1 MSTKKINV
9 LFKGN
14 EKTFEIDLQE
24 NNTYDLF
31 VKKINQEFN
40 RNQVYQLMAMN
51 SKEPYI
57 ILNEDNYLSIL
68 NEDIEGGLKIFMS
81 EVVKTQDLSN
91 TRLEVINNQKEKEEE
106 KDEKEDDE
114 VFIIEEGQE
123 NPNISNNINIE
134 QEKINEENHDS
145 NEIKEEEKN
154 NENEDKIMNNDVG
167 GYKSMIIK
175 SKTTSVSE
183 PKSDNLPNK
192 INFFDEENDLMKNK
206 YILPSFIV
214 TPETFEMEKCDSCK
228 SKLEGIKYLCC
239 VCEKAI
245 FCEECELYHNHP
257 CFKYKSQFLSNILDI
272 SNFIE
277 RNYNYKL
284 PYESTGYTKLF
295 RKEYDLK
302 IAPLTDF
309 SFCLRPNKKVFLP
322 IKILNYS
329 KENINSSQFLIIC
342 KNQKNIFLS
351 TKENE
356 IYNIESGGE
365 YVLNIICLT
374 PERTGPKETITIE
387 IYSHELNIKSS
398 RRLSYEYTIEINF
411 DADDDKINMEL
422 KNDDSIFCF
431 NKEHKKIALE
441 VMKST
446 NNAYKIKNVFRCL
459 FENNWEQNKAIKS
472 LKKMN

>member
-1 MSTKKINV
+1 MSTKQINV

-24 NNTYDLF
+24 NSTYDLF

-57 ILNEDNYLSIL
+57 ILNEDNYLNIL
-68 NEDIEGGLKIFMS
+68 NEEIEGGLKIFMS

-91 TRLEVINNQKEKEEE
+91 TRLELINNEKEKLEE

-114 VFIIEEGQE
+114 DFIIEEGQE
-123 NPNISNNINIE
+123 NKNNINNLNIE
-134 QEKINEENHDS
+134 QEKINEDNQENL
-145 NEIKEEEKN
+145 EIKEEEKN
-154 NENEDKIMNNDVG
+154 NENDNKYMSSDLG
-167 GYKSMIIK
+167 DYKSMIIK
-175 SKTTSVSE
+175 TKTTSDH
-183 PKSDNLPNK
+183 KLDNLSNK
-192 INFFDEENDLMKNK
+192 INFFDEGNDLIKNK
-206 YILPSFIV
+206 YILPSPIV
-214 TPETFEMEKCDSCK
+214 NPETFESEKCDSCK

-239 VCEKAI
+239 VCEKAT

-302 IAPLTDF
+302 ILPLTDF

-329 KENINSSQFLIIC
+329 KENINSSQFLIVC

-351 TKENE
+351 TKEHE
-356 IYNIESGGE
+356 KYIIESGGE

-422 KNDDSIFCF
+422 KNDDAIFCF
-431 NKEHKKIALE
+431 SKEHKKIALE
-441 VMKST
+441 LMKST

>member
-24 NNTYDLF
+24 NSTYDLF

-40 RNQVYQLMAMN
+40 RNEVYQLMAMN
-51 SKEPYI
+51 SKEPFV
-57 ILNEDNYLSIL
+57 ILNEDNYLNIL

-91 TRLEVINNQKEKEEE
+91 TRLEVINNEKEKEE
-106 KDEKEDDE
+106 KDEKEDDDD
-114 VFIIEEGQE
+114 FIIEEGQE
-123 NPNISNNINIE
+123 NSNNINNINIE
-134 QEKINEENHDS
+134 QEKINEENQNN

-154 NENEDKIMNNDVG
+154 SENDNKYIGNDLG
-167 GYKSMIIK
+167 GYKSMVIK
-175 SKTTSVSE
+175 SKTTSGHGS
-183 PKSDNLPNK
+183 NYLPTK
-192 INFFDEENDLMKNK
+192 INFFDEGNDLIKNK
-206 YILPSFIV
+206 YILPSPIV
-214 TPETFEMEKCDSCK
+214 KPETFELEKCDSCK

-239 VCEKAI
+239 ICEKAI

-302 IAPLTDF
+302 IAPLTDY

-329 KENINSSQFLIIC
+329 KENINSSQFLIVC

-356 IYNIESGGE
+356 KYTIESGGE
-365 YVLNIICLT
+365 YELNIVCLT

-387 IYSHELNIKSS
+387 IYSQELNIKSS

-431 NKEHKKIALE
+431 SKEHKKAALE
-441 VMKST
+441 LMKST
-446 NNAYKIKNVFRCL
+446 NNVYKIKNVFRCL
-459 FENNWEQNKAIKS
+459 LENNWEQNKAIKS
-472 LKKMN
+472 LKKIK

>member
-51 SKEPYI
+51 SKEPFI
-57 ILNEDNYLSIL
+57 ILNEENYLNIL

-81 EVVKTQDLSN
+81 EVVKTQDLSS
-91 TRLEVINNQKEKEEE
+91 TRLEAINKEKEKEEE
-106 KDEKEDDE
+106 KEDDE
-114 VFIIEEGQE
+114 DFVIEEGQE
-123 NPNISNNINIE
+123 KLNIINNINIE
-134 QEKINEENHDS
+134 QETVNEDNHDN

-154 NENEDKIMNNDVG
+154 NENDNNYMSSDLG

-175 SKTTSVSE
+175 SKTTSDN
-183 PKSDNLPNK
+183 KSDNLVNT
-192 INFFDEENDLMKNK
+192 INYFDEGNDLINNK
-206 YILPSFIV
+206 YILPSPIV
-214 TPETFEMEKCDSCK
+214 NPETFVLEKCDSCK

-239 VCEKAI
+239 VCEKAT

-329 KENINSSQFLIIC
+329 KENINSSQFLIVC
-342 KNQKNIFLS
+342 KNLKNIFLS

-356 IYNIESGGE
+356 KYSIESGGE
-365 YVLNIICLT
+365 YVLDIICLT

-387 IYSHELNIKSS
+387 IYSQELNIKSS

-422 KNDDSIFCF
+422 KNDDAIFCF

-459 FENNWEQNKAIKS
+459 FENNWDQNKAIKS
-472 LKKMN
+472 LKKMK

>member
-1 MSTKKINV
+1 
-9 LFKGN
+9 
-14 EKTFEIDLQE
+14 
-24 NNTYDLF
+24 
-31 VKKINQEFN
+31 
-40 RNQVYQLMAMN
+40 MAMN
-51 SKEPYI
+51 SKEPFI
-57 ILNEDNYLSIL
+57 ILNEENYLNIL

-114 VFIIEEGQE
+114 DFIIEEGQE

-154 NENEDKIMNNDVG
+154 NENEDKNMNNGVG

-175 SKTTSVSE
+175 SKTNSVSE

-329 KENINSSQFLIIC
+329 KENINSSQFVIVC

-351 TKENE
+351 PNENE
-356 IYNIESGGE
+356 KYTIPAGGE
-365 YVLNIICLT
+365 HILQIKCIA
-374 PERTGPKETITIE
+374 PEKSCKKETIFIE
-387 IYSHELNIKSS
+387 IFSNELNIKSS
-398 RRLSYEYTIEINF
+398 RRLMHEYNIEVNF
-411 DADDDKINMEL
+411 DTDDDKLNLEL
-422 KNDDSIFCF
+422 KNDDYIFCF
-431 NKEHKKIALE
+431 NKDHKKLAQK
-441 VMKST
+441 VMKLT
-446 NNAYKIKNVFRCL
+446 NNEYKVSNVLSCL
-459 FENNWEQNKAIKS
+459 FDNNWDHTKATKA
-472 LKKMN
+472 LKKKK

>member
-1 MSTKKINV
+1 MSTKQINV

-24 NNTYDLF
+24 NSTYDLF

-57 ILNEDNYLSIL
+57 ILNEDNYLNIL
-68 NEDIEGGLKIFMS
+68 NEEIEGGLKIFMS

-91 TRLEVINNQKEKEEE
+91 TRLELINNEKEKLEE

-114 VFIIEEGQE
+114 DFIIEEGQE
-123 NPNISNNINIE
+123 NKNNINNLNIE
-134 QEKINEENHDS
+134 QEKINEDNQENL
-145 NEIKEEEKN
+145 EIKEEEKN
-154 NENEDKIMNNDVG
+154 NENDNKYMSSDLG
-167 GYKSMIIK
+167 DYKSMIIK
-175 SKTTSVSE
+175 TKTTSDH
-183 PKSDNLPNK
+183 KLDNLSNK
-192 INFFDEENDLMKNK
+192 INFFDEGNDLIKNK
-206 YILPSFIV
+206 YILPSPIV
-214 TPETFEMEKCDSCK
+214 NPETFESEKCDSCK

-239 VCEKAI
+239 VCEKAT

-302 IAPLTDF
+302 ILPLTDF

-329 KENINSSQFLIIC
+329 KENINSSQFLIVC

-351 TKENE
+351 TKEHE
-356 IYNIESGGE
+356 KYIIESGGE

-422 KNDDSIFCF
+422 KNDDAIFCF
-431 NKEHKKIALE
+431 SKEHKKIALE
-441 VMKST
+441 LMKST
-446 NNAYKIKNVFRCL
+446 NNAYNIKNVFRCL
-459 FENNWEQNKAIKS
+459 FENNWEQSKAIKS
-472 LKKMN
+472 LKKMK

>member
-1 MSTKKINV
+1 
-9 LFKGN
+9 
-14 EKTFEIDLQE
+14 
-24 NNTYDLF
+24 
-31 VKKINQEFN
+31 
-40 RNQVYQLMAMN
+40 
-51 SKEPYI
+51 
-57 ILNEDNYLSIL
+57 
-68 NEDIEGGLKIFMS
+68 
-81 EVVKTQDLSN
+81 
-91 TRLEVINNQKEKEEE
+91 
-106 KDEKEDDE
+106 
-114 VFIIEEGQE
+114 
-123 NPNISNNINIE
+123 
-134 QEKINEENHDS
+134 
-145 NEIKEEEKN
+145 
-154 NENEDKIMNNDVG
+154 
-167 GYKSMIIK
+167 MIIK
-175 SKTTSVSE
+175 SKTTSDN
-183 PKSDNLPNK
+183 KSDNLVNT
-192 INFFDEENDLMKNK
+192 INYFDEGNDLINNK
-206 YILPSFIV
+206 YILPSPIV
-214 TPETFEMEKCDSCK
+214 NPETFEFEKCDSCK

-239 VCEKAI
+239 VCEKAK

-329 KENINSSQFLIIC
+329 KENINSSQFIIVC

-356 IYNIESGGE
+356 KYSIESGGE
-365 YVLNIICLT
+365 YVLDIICLT

-387 IYSHELNIKSS
+387 IYSQELNIKSS

-422 KNDDSIFCF
+422 KNDDAIFCF
-431 NKEHKKIALE
+431 NKEHKKMALE

-459 FENNWEQNKAIKS
+459 FENNWDQNKTIKS
-472 LKKMN
+472 LKKIK

>member
-24 NNTYDLF
+24 NSTYDLF

-57 ILNEDNYLSIL
+57 ILNEDNYLNIL
-68 NEDIEGGLKIFMS
+68 NEEIEGGLKIFMS

-91 TRLEVINNQKEKEEE
+91 TRLEEINKEKEKEEE

-114 VFIIEEGQE
+114 DFVIEEGQE
-123 NPNISNNINIE
+123 NQNIINNINIE
-134 QEKINEENHDS
+134 QEKINEDKQEN

-154 NENEDKIMNNDVG
+154 NENDNNYISSDLG
-167 GYKSMIIK
+167 DYKSMIIK
-175 SKTTSVSE
+175 SKTTSDNK
-183 PKSDNLPNK
+183 PDNLSNK
-192 INFFDEENDLMKNK
+192 INFFDEGNDLIKNK
-206 YILPSFIV
+206 YILPSPIV
-214 TPETFEMEKCDSCK
+214 NPETFESEKCDSCK

-257 CFKYKSQFLSNILDI
+257 CFKYKSKFLSNILDI

-302 IAPLTDF
+302 ILPLSDF
-309 SFCLRPNKKVFLP
+309 SFSLRPNKKVFLP

-329 KENINSSQFLIIC
+329 KENINSSQFLIVC

-356 IYNIESGGE
+356 RYNIESGGE

-398 RRLSYEYTIEINF
+398 RRLSYEYKIEINF

-472 LKKMN
+472 LKKMK

>member
-24 NNTYDLF
+24 NSTYDLF

-57 ILNEDNYLSIL
+57 ILNEDNYLNIL
-68 NEDIEGGLKIFMS
+68 NEEIEGGLKIFMS

-91 TRLEVINNQKEKEEE
+91 TRLEAINNEKEKENEE
-106 KDEKEDDE
+106 KDGKEDDE
-114 VFIIEEGQE
+114 DFIIEEGQE
-123 NPNISNNINIE
+123 NPNNIDNINIE
-134 QEKINEENHDS
+134 QEKINEDNQDK
-145 NEIKEEEKN
+145 NEIKEEEEK
-154 NENEDKIMNNDVG
+154 NEDNDEYMNKDFRH
-167 GYKSMIIK
+167 YKSMVLK
-175 SKTTSVSE
+175 SKTNVPNTSNII
-183 PKSDNLPNK
+183 PGKMNF
-192 INFFDEENDLMKNK
+192 INEENDLIKNK
-206 YILPSFIV
+206 YILPSPIV
-214 TPETFEMEKCDSCK
+214 KPETFELEKCVSCK

-239 VCEKAI
+239 ICEKAI

-257 CFKYKSQFLSNILDI
+257 CFKYKSHFLSNIIDI

-277 RNYNYKL
+277 KNYNYKL

-329 KENINSSQFLIIC
+329 KENINSSQFLIVC

-356 IYNIESGGE
+356 KYTIESGGE
-365 YVLNIICLT
+365 YVLDIICLT
-374 PERTGPKETITIE
+374 PERTGTKETITIE

-411 DADDDKINMEL
+411 DADDDKINVEL
-422 KNDDSIFCF
+422 KNDDAIFCF
-431 NKEHKKIALE
+431 SKEHKKMALE
-441 VMKST
+441 LMKST
-446 NNAYKIKNVFRCL
+446 NNAYKIKNIFRCL
-459 FENNWEQNKAIKS
+459 VENNWDKNKAIKS
-472 LKKMN
+472 LKKMK

>member
-24 NNTYDLF
+24 NSTYELF

-57 ILNEDNYLSIL
+57 ILNEDNYLNIL
-68 NEDIEGGLKIFMS
+68 NEEIEGGLKIFMS

-91 TRLEVINNQKEKEEE
+91 TRLEVINNEKEKEEE

-114 VFIIEEGQE
+114 DFIIEEGQE
-123 NPNISNNINIE
+123 NKNNINNLNIE
-134 QEKINEENHDS
+134 QEKINEDNQENL
-145 NEIKEEEKN
+145 EIKEEEKN
-154 NENEDKIMNNDVG
+154 NENANKYMSSDLG
-167 GYKSMIIK
+167 SYKSMIIK
-175 SKTTSVSE
+175 SKTTSD
-183 PKSDNLPNK
+183 PNSDNLSNK
-192 INFFDEENDLMKNK
+192 INFFDEGNDLIKNK
-206 YILPSFIV
+206 YILPSPIV
-214 TPETFEMEKCDSCK
+214 NLETFELEKCDSCK

-239 VCEKAI
+239 ICEKAI

-302 IAPLTDF
+302 ILPLTDF

-329 KENINSSQFLIIC
+329 KEKINSSQFLIVC

-356 IYNIESGGE
+356 KYNIESGGE

-374 PERTGPKETITIE
+374 PERTCPKENITIE

-422 KNDDSIFCF
+422 KNDDAIFCF
-431 NKEHKKIALE
+431 SKEHKKIALDL
-441 VMKST
+441 MKST

-459 FENNWEQNKAIKS
+459 FENNWETNKTIKS
-472 LKKMN
+472 LKKMK

>member
-1 MSTKKINV
+1 MSTKQINV

-14 EKTFEIDLQE
+14 EKTFEINLQE

-57 ILNEDNYLSIL
+57 ILNEDNYLNIL
-68 NEDIEGGLKIFMS
+68 NEEIEGGLKIFMS

-91 TRLEVINNQKEKEEE
+91 TRLELINNEKEKLEE

-114 VFIIEEGQE
+114 DFIIEEGQE
-123 NPNISNNINIE
+123 NKNNINNLNIE
-134 QEKINEENHDS
+134 QEKINEDNQENL
-145 NEIKEEEKN
+145 EIKEEEKN
-154 NENEDKIMNNDVG
+154 NENDNKYMNSNLGD
-167 GYKSMIIK
+167 YKSMIVK
-175 SKTTSVSE
+175 TKTTSDH
-183 PKSDNLPNK
+183 KLDNLSNK
-192 INFFDEENDLMKNK
+192 INFFDEGNDLIKNK
-206 YILPSFIV
+206 YILPSPIV
-214 TPETFEMEKCDSCK
+214 NPETFESEKCDSCK

-239 VCEKAI
+239 VCEKAT

-302 IAPLTDF
+302 ILPLTDF

-329 KENINSSQFLIIC
+329 KENINSSQFLIVC

-351 TKENE
+351 TKEHE
-356 IYNIESGGE
+356 KYSIESGGE

-422 KNDDSIFCF
+422 KNDDAIFCF
-431 NKEHKKIALE
+431 SKEHKKIALE
-441 VMKST
+441 LMKST
-446 NNAYKIKNVFRCL
+446 NNAHNIKNVFRCL
-459 FENNWEQNKAIKS
+459 FENNWEQSKAIKS
-472 LKKMN
+472 LKKMK

>member
-24 NNTYDLF
+24 NSTYDLF

-40 RNQVYQLMAMN
+40 RNEVYQLMAMN
-51 SKEPYI
+51 SKEPFV
-57 ILNEDNYLSIL
+57 ILNEDNYLNIL

-91 TRLEVINNQKEKEEE
+91 TRLEAINNEKEKEE
-106 KDEKEDDE
+106 KDEKEDDDD
-114 VFIIEEGQE
+114 FIIEEGQE
-123 NPNISNNINIE
+123 NSNNINNINIE
-134 QEKINEENHDS
+134 QEKINEENQNN

-154 NENEDKIMNNDVG
+154 SENDNKYIGNDLG
-167 GYKSMIIK
+167 GYKSMVIK
-175 SKTTSVSE
+175 SKTTSGHGS
-183 PKSDNLPNK
+183 NYLPTK
-192 INFFDEENDLMKNK
+192 INFFDEENELIKNK
-206 YILPSFIV
+206 YILPSPIV
-214 TPETFEMEKCDSCK
+214 KPETFELEKCDSCK

-302 IAPLTDF
+302 IAPLTDY

-329 KENINSSQFLIIC
+329 KENINSSQFLIVC

-356 IYNIESGGE
+356 KYTIESGGE
-365 YVLNIICLT
+365 YELNIVCLT

-431 NKEHKKIALE
+431 SKEHKKAALE
-441 VMKST
+441 LIKST

-459 FENNWEQNKAIKS
+459 LENNWEQNKAIKS
-472 LKKMN
+472 LKKMK

>member
-24 NNTYDLF
+24 NSTYDLF

-57 ILNEDNYLSIL
+57 ILNEDNYLNIL
-68 NEDIEGGLKIFMS
+68 NEEIEGGLKIFMS

-91 TRLEVINNQKEKEEE
+91 TRLEVINNEKEKEEE

-114 VFIIEEGQE
+114 DFVIDEGQE
-123 NPNISNNINIE
+123 NQNIININIE
-134 QEKINEENHDS
+134 QEKINEDSQEN
-145 NEIKEEEKN
+145 NEIKEEEN
-154 NENEDKIMNNDVG
+154 NIENDNKFMSNDLG
-167 GYKSMIIK
+167 SYKSMIIK
-175 SKTTSVSE
+175 SKTTSDSD
-183 PKSDNLPNK
+183 PKSDNLSNK
-192 INFFDEENDLMKNK
+192 INFFDEGNDLIKNK
-206 YILPSFIV
+206 YIFPSPIINLK
-214 TPETFEMEKCDSCK
+214 TFELEKCDSCK

-239 VCEKAI
+239 ICEKAI

-257 CFKYKSQFLSNILDI
+257 CFKYKSQFLSNIFDI

-302 IAPLTDF
+302 ISPLTDF

-329 KENINSSQFLIIC
+329 KENINSSQFLIVC
-342 KNQKNIFLS
+342 KNQKNIFFS

-356 IYNIESGGE
+356 KYNIESGGE

-374 PERTGPKETITIE
+374 PERTCPKETITIE

-422 KNDDSIFCF
+422 KNDDAIFCF
-431 NKEHKKIALE
+431 SKEHKKIALDL
-441 VMKST
+441 MKST
-446 NNAYKIKNVFRCL
+446 NNAYKIKNVFKCL
-459 FENNWEQNKAIKS
+459 FENNWEQNKAIKY
-472 LKKMN
+472 LKKMK